1 MSLLYL
7 YYSFFVVLLLPLV
20 VGVRLSRFLEFI
32 FIFLLPLLYLMVVFL
47 LRDPLNSNDFTN
59 YQAIYGNINNF
70 EDVLMG
76 HGELLFYLLMY
87 FGRLF
92 GLGYFS
98 VYSITLIFFGALFLG
113 VLYSSDFPV
122 KHKATI
128 LMVIFS
134 SSGFYFLLANAFRQG
149 LSLLMLFAFVFSL
162 SNFRKF
168 LASAAAPALH
178 FSSLL
183 IIGLLLLNKLK
194 SNKYLIVILCVLLML
209 LAPYFD
215 VLISYRSEKY
225 LEGYVYESSFQSFRL
240 FFDLMCLFFLVYK
253 RSCFSFFWPALLYVC
268 LKLFVYDFAPLIYS
282 RISYYD
288 VVVGVAVYISVR
300 DDYKEKWSLS
310 LFFICISYAF
320 IIFSVDSLSSNF
332 ERY

>member
-1 MSLLYL
+1 MSLLYF
-7 YYSFFVVLLLPLV
+7 YYSFFALLLLPLV

-32 FIFLLPLLYLMVVFL
+32 FIFLLPLLYLMIVFL
-47 LRDPLNSNDFTN
+47 LRDPLNSNDFSN

-92 GLGYFS
+92 GLEYFA
-98 VYSITLIFFGALFLG
+98 VYSIALIFFGALFLLF
-113 VLYSSDFPV
+113 LYSGNFSI
-122 KHKATI
+122 KYKATI
-128 LMVIFS
+128 LIVIFS

-149 LSLLMLFAFVFSL
+149 LSLLMLFSFLFAL
-162 SNFRKF
+162 SKCRKF
-168 LASAAAPALH
+168 LMSAAAPALH

-183 IIGLLLLNKLK
+183 IICLLLLNKLR
-194 SNKYLIVILCVLLML
+194 SNKYLIAIIGVLLIL
-209 LAPYFD
+209 LMPYFD

-225 LEGYVYESSFQSFRL
+225 LEGYVYESSFQLFRL
-240 FFDLMCLFFLVYK
+240 FFDLICLFFLVYK
-253 RSCFSFFWPALLYVC
+253 RSCFSIFWPALLYVG

-288 VVVGVAVYISVR
+288 VVMGVVVYMGVR
-300 DDYKEKWSLS
+300 DDYKEKWSFS
-310 LFFICISYAF
+310 LVFICVLYAF
-320 IIFSVDSLSSNF
+320 FIFSVDSLSSNF